1 MLTGSTCFPACPG
14 EGFRKEHRR
23 MKRLTLLPFLLAACA
38 THDDHSE
45 AAHGRK
51 MMALLEKFDRFD
63 YNGNGSL
70 TRKEIEQGIHESGVS
85 GVDHTE
91 RDAMMK
97 HYDVNKDGK
106 ITRWEAERVIDLPV
120 PEMH

>member
-1 MLTGSTCFPACPG
+1 MKFLFP
-14 EGFRKEHRR
+14 
-23 MKRLTLLPFLLAACA
+23 LPILFAACA
-38 THDDHSE
+38 HQDPHGE

-51 MMALLEKFDRFD
+51 MMGLLEKFDRFD
-63 YNGNGSL
+63 YDGNGSL
-70 TRKEIEQGIHESGVS
+70 TRKEIDLGLKEAAVVQLEPAEV
-85 GVDHTE
+85 
-91 RDAMMK
+91 DAMMK

>member
-1 MLTGSTCFPACPG
+1 
-14 EGFRKEHRR
+14 
-23 MKRLTLLPFLLAACA
+23 MKRLALLPLLFAASCA
-38 THDDHSE
+38 NQEDHSE

-51 MMALLEKFDRFD
+51 MMSLLEKFDRFD

-70 TRKEIEQGIHESGVS
+70 TRKEIEQGIAEAGVS
-85 GVDHTE
+85 AVDPKE
-91 RDAMMK
+91 LDAMMK
-97 HYDVNKDGK
+97 HYDVNKDRK

>member
-1 MLTGSTCFPACPG
+1 
-14 EGFRKEHRR
+14 
-23 MKRLTLLPFLLAACA
+23 MKRLALLPLLFAASCA
-38 THDDHSE
+38 NQEDHSE

-51 MMALLEKFDRFD
+51 MMSLLEKFDRFD

-70 TRKEIEQGIHESGVS
+70 TRKEIEQGIAEAGVTKVEPAELDS
-85 GVDHTE
+85 
-91 RDAMMK
+91 MMK

>member
-1 MLTGSTCFPACPG
+1 
-14 EGFRKEHRR
+14 
-23 MKRLTLLPFLLAACA
+23 MKRLALLPFLLAACA

-51 MMALLEKFDRFD
+51 MMSLLEKFDRFD

-70 TRKEIEQGIHESGVS
+70 TRKEIEQGIVEAGVTKVEPAELDS
-85 GVDHTE
+85 
-91 RDAMMK
+91 MMK

-120 PEMH
+120 PEVH

>member
-1 MLTGSTCFPACPG
+1 
-14 EGFRKEHRR
+14 
-23 MKRLTLLPFLLAACA
+23 MKRLALLSLLFAACA
-38 THDDHSE
+38 NQAEHSE

-85 GVDHTE
+85 GVDKVE
-91 RDAMMK
+91 MDAMMK
-97 HYDVNKDGK
+97 HYDVNKNGS

-120 PEMH
+120 PEVL

>member
-1 MLTGSTCFPACPG
+1 
-14 EGFRKEHRR
+14 
-23 MKRLTLLPFLLAACA
+23 MKRLALLPFLLAACA
-38 THDDHSE
+38 THEDHSE

-51 MMALLEKFDRFD
+51 MMSLLEKFDRFD

-70 TRKEIEQGIHESGVS
+70 TRKEIEQGIAEAGVTKIEPAELDS
-85 GVDHTE
+85 
-91 RDAMMK
+91 MFK

-120 PEMH
+120 PEIH

>member
-1 MLTGSTCFPACPG
+1 
-14 EGFRKEHRR
+14 
-23 MKRLTLLPFLLAACA
+23 MKHLALPTLLLASCA
-38 THDDHSE
+38 FEDSDHGE

-51 MMALLEKFDRFD
+51 MMGLLEKFDRFD

-70 TRKEIEQGIHESGVS
+70 TRKEIDLGIREAAAVQLEPAE
-85 GVDHTE
+85 V
-91 RDAMMK
+91 DAMMK

-120 PEMH
+120 PEGH

>member
-1 MLTGSTCFPACPG
+1 
-14 EGFRKEHRR
+14 
-23 MKRLTLLPFLLAACA
+23 MKYLSLLPFLLAACA
-38 THDDHSE
+38 HQDPHSE

-63 YNGNGSL
+63 YDGNGSL
-70 TRKEIEQGIHESGVS
+70 TRKEIEQGIHEAGTTA
-85 GVDHTE
+85 VDSVE
-91 RDAMMK
+91 LDAMMK
-97 HYDVNKDGK
+97 HYDTNKDGS